1 MTAAEITTTDSA
13 AVYIASTQSIFKS
26 KGKQVITMS
35 NPCITFF
42 SVIGIT
48 WLVTQSFHYG
58 LSRRTVQ
65 MENYSVECIEKRG
78 EKKQKTKKRG
88 PWMITT
94 CKRINKKSCEDCE
107 VIKIKWAFCNVY
119 EVKSNRLDRIL
130 ECERTDNSCAQ
141 KHFKCLIT
149 YLLKYVIK
157 FKYCLWIHK
166 NGICYWMM
174 ISTISNIFYSH
185 VYCILWYLFF
195 KINLSL
201 LILILNSI
209 KLQERNVY
217 PKGTF

>member
-13 AVYIASTQSIFKS
+13 DCSCLYSIDTVHLQVQGETGYHHVKS
-26 KGKQVITMS
+26 LYHL
-35 NPCITFF
+35 F

-58 LSRRTVQ
+58 LSRRNVQ

-149 YLLKYVIK
+149 YLSMLLSLNIVYEYTKME
-157 FKYCLWIHK
+157 F
-166 NGICYWMM
+166 YWMM

>member
-13 AVYIASTQSIFKS
+13 DCSCLYSIDTVHLQVQGETGYHHVKS
-26 KGKQVITMS
+26 LYHL
-35 NPCITFF
+35 F

-166 NGICYWMM
+166 NGILLNDDQYYFKHFLFTCLLYIMVF
-174 ISTISNIFYSH
+174 IF
-185 VYCILWYLFF
+185 
-195 KINLSL
+195 
-201 LILILNSI
+201 
-209 KLQERNVY
+209 
-217 PKGTF
+217 